1 MLCLVRITL
10 VKKKGGNVFK
20 YGLRKITMCLVG
32 CVGFINMKCLFED
45 LDFLYMKRAVAVVS

>member
-1 MLCLVRITL
+1 